1 MNGGV
6 SVLEGNVIADTG
18 SMGIAVNGST
28 VLTLNR
34 NKITKTG
41 APGIVIVSGSEV
53 HEMQQNIVTNTR
65 GPKIRIKESTVD
77 EK

>member
-6 SVLEGNVIADTG
+6 SILKGNVIRQTG
-18 SMGIAVNGST
+18 SVGIAVNGST

-53 HEMQQNIVTNTR
+53 HEMQKNIVTNTR
-65 GPKIRIKESTVD
+65 GPKIRIKESMVE